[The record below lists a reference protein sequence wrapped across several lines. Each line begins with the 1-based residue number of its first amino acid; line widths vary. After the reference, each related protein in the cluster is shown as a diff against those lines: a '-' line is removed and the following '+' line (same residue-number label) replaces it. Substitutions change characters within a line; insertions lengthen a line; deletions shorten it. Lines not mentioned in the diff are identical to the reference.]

1 MSPTT
6 FVDDGDDEKDVAIVA
21 VDDNEGVGGDDED
34 DNTSTGQGG
43 IQPPKCLDNSST
55 IERLNLSLFGA
66 VITCMANGIPCRS
79 IPIGIV
85 VIAKSNELH
94 TDV

>member
-1 MSPTT
+1 MC
-6 FVDDGDDEKDVAIVA
+6 VDYQSRHDD
-21 VDDNEGVGGDDED
+21 DDED

-66 VITCMANGIPCRS
+66 AITCMANGIPWRS

-85 VIAKSNELH
+85 VIATFIEFHNI
-94 TDV
+94 V